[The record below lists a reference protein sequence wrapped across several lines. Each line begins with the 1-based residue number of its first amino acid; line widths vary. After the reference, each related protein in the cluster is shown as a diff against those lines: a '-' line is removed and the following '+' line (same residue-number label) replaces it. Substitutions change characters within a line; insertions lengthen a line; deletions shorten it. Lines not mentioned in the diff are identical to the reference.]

1 MAYLILNNT
10 YKYLYAPPSH
20 RQNRRPLRLR
30 PRPHDPPD
38 ARRKHIAVFG
48 KSGVGK
54 STLLRNM
61 IAWDIEHGA
70 GVAVEDP
77 HGSLV
82 DEILETIPRR
92 RTNDV
97 IYFNPKD
104 RAHAMALNIFD
115 QGDAQERA
123 LLVSYL
129 ISIFKSLW
137 HDSWGPRMEDI
148 LRNAAFALI
157 EQPQPV
163 SLLALPRLLSD
174 PQYRRAVLR
183 HVRNP
188 AVQAFFH
195 TYEHGWT
202 KQFREEAI
210 SPVLNKVNAFITN
223 PLLLAVIGQ
232 ATSAFRFRWVMDTG
246 KILLCD
252 LSKGALGEDVS
263 ALLGSLITTKIYLAA
278 LSRQQIP
285 ESERRPFVLYADEV
299 QNFIHGVQLP
309 TILSEARKYSLSVT
323 IATQVITQLPK
334 ESIDAV
340 FGNCAT
346 VISFRVGGDDAE
358 TLQRE
363 FATILPASNLQDLPD
378 FKTYVRTMSAEPGRP
393 SQPQGPMTVKTFPAF
408 GRQGTENNKAR
419 VIQASLR
426 RYSRPRTEVD

>member
-1 MAYLILNNT
+1 MHPLPIGKTDDPFDSGRILT
-10 YKYLYAPPSH
+10 IH
-20 RQNRRPLRLR
+20 
-30 PRPHDPPD
+30 PD
-38 ARRKHIAVFG
+38 TRRKHMAIFG

-61 IAWDIEHGA
+61 IAWDIAHGA

-82 DEILETIPRR
+82 DEILEIIPRH

-97 IYFNPKD
+97 IYLNPKD
-104 RAHAMALNIFD
+104 RAHAIALNIFD

-129 ISIFKSLW
+129 ISIFKALW
-137 HDSWGPRMEDI
+137 RDSWGPRMEDI

-163 SLLALPRLLSD
+163 SLLALPRLLND
-174 PQYRRAVLR
+174 PHYRRAALR
-183 HVRNP
+183 HVKNP

-223 PLLLAVIGQ
+223 PLLRAVIGQ

-263 ALLGSLITTKIYLAA
+263 ALLGSLITTKLYLAA
-278 LSRQQIP
+278 LSRQDIP
-285 ESERRPFVLYADEV
+285 EVERQPFILYADEI

-309 TILSEARKYSLSVT
+309 TILSEARKYSLSLT
-323 IATQVITQLPK
+323 IATQVITQLPR

-346 VISFRVGGDDAE
+346 VISFRVGGDDAQ
-358 TLQRE
+358 TLTRE
-363 FATILPASNLQDLPD
+363 FATVLPASNLQDLPD
-378 FKTYVRTMSAEPGRP
+378 YKTFIRTMSAEHGRP
-393 SQPQGPMTVKTFPAF
+393 GQPQGPITVKTFPAF
-408 GRQGTENNKAR
+408 ARQGTENDKAR
-419 VIQASLR
+419 VIETSLQ
-426 RYSRPRTEVD
+426 RYTRPRPAVEAKLNKFLLS

>member
-1 MAYLILNNT
+1 MHPLPIGKTDDPFNT
-10 YKYLYAPPSH
+10 GNIFGIPA
-20 RQNRRPLRLR
+20 
-30 PRPHDPPD
+30 D

-61 IAWDIEHGA
+61 LAWDIEHGA
-70 GVAVEDP
+70 GVAVQDP

-82 DEILETIPRR
+82 DEILETIPRH

-97 IYFNPKD
+97 IYFNPKGHT
-104 RAHAMALNIFD
+104 RAMGLNIFD

-129 ISIFKSLW
+129 ISIFKALW
-137 HDSWGPRMEDI
+137 GDSWGPRMEDI
-148 LRNAAFALI
+148 LRNAAFALS

-163 SLLALPRLLSD
+163 SLLALPRLLND
-174 PQYRRAVLR
+174 PNYRRAVLR
-183 HVRNP
+183 HVKNP
-188 AVQAFFH
+188 VVKAFFH

-210 SPVLNKVNAFITN
+210 APVLNKVNAFITN
-223 PLLLAVIGQ
+223 PLLRAVIGQ

-252 LSKGALGEDVS
+252 LSKGALGEDAS
-263 ALLGSLITTKIYLAA
+263 SLLGSLITTKLYLAA
-278 LSRQQIP
+278 LSRQQIT
-285 ESERRPFVLYADEV
+285 ESERRPFILYADEV

-309 TILSEARKYSLSVT
+309 TILSEARKYALALT
-323 IATQVITQLPK
+323 IATQVITQLP
-334 ESIDAV
+334 EASIDAV

-346 VISFRVGGDDAE
+346 IISFRVGGNDAE

-363 FATILPASNLQDLPD
+363 FATVIPATALQDLSD
-378 FKTYVRTMSAEPGRP
+378 FKTYVRTMSAERGRP
-393 SQPQGPMTVKTFPAF
+393 AIPYGPVAVRAFPAF
-408 GRQGTENNKAR
+408 QRRGTENDKNR
-419 VIQASLR
+419 VIETSLR
-426 RYSRPRTEVD
+426 RYTRPRAEVDLRLQKFFA

>member
-1 MAYLILNNT
+1 MHPLPIGKTDDPFDSGRILT
-10 YKYLYAPPSH
+10 I
-20 RQNRRPLRLR
+20 
-30 PRPHDPPD
+30 PPD

-77 HGSLV
+77 HGGLV
-82 DEILETIPRR
+82 DEILEAVPRH

-104 RAHAMALNIFD
+104 RARAMGLSIFD
-115 QGDAQERA
+115 HGDTHDRA

-129 ISIFKSLW
+129 ISIFKALW
-137 HDSWGPRMEDI
+137 GYSWGPRTEDI
-148 LRNAAFALI
+148 LRNAAFALS

-163 SLLALPRLLSD
+163 SLMALPRLLND
-174 PQYRRAVLR
+174 PHYRRDVLR

-188 AVQAFFH
+188 AVQAFFR

-210 SPVLNKVNAFITN
+210 APVLNKVNAFITN
-223 PLLLAVIGQ
+223 PLLRAVIGQ
-232 ATSAFRFRWVMDTG
+232 ATSAFCFRWLMDTG

-263 ALLGSLITTKIYLAA
+263 TLLGSLITTKLYLAA
-278 LSRQQIP
+278 LSRQDLP
-285 ESERRPFVLYADEV
+285 EAERRPFILYADEV

-309 TILSEARKYSLSVT
+309 TILSEARKYGLGLT
-323 IATQVITQLPK
+323 IATQVITQLPH
-334 ESIDAV
+334 EAIDAV

-346 VISFRVGGDDAE
+346 IITFRVGGEDAE
-358 TLQRE
+358 TLKRE
-363 FATILPASNLQDLPD
+363 FATVMPASTLQELAD
-378 FKTYVRTMSAEPGRP
+378 FKTYVRTMSAEPGKP
-393 SQPQGPMTVKTFPAF
+393 ATPHGPVAVKTFPFF
-408 GRQGTENNKAR
+408 GRQGTENDKAR
-419 VIQASLR
+419 VIETSLR
-426 RYSRPRTEVD
+426 RYSRPSAEVETKLSKFLSPN

>member
-1 MAYLILNNT
+1 M
-10 YKYLYAPPSH
+10 H
-20 RQNRRPLRLR
+20 PLPIGKTDDAFDSGRVLTIS
-30 PRPHDPPD
+30 PD
-38 ARRKHIAVFG
+38 ARRKHIAIFG

-115 QGDAQERA
+115 QGDAHERA

-129 ISIFKSLW
+129 ISIFKALW
-137 HDSWGPRMEDI
+137 RDSWGPRMEDI
-148 LRNAAFALI
+148 LRNAAFALS

-163 SLLALPRLLSD
+163 SLLAIPRLLTH
-174 PQYRRAVLR
+174 PNYRSAVLR
-183 HVRNP
+183 HVKNP
-188 AVQAFFH
+188 AVRGFFH

-223 PLLLAVIGQ
+223 PLLRAVIGQ

-263 ALLGSLITTKIYLAA
+263 ALLGSLITTKLYLAA
-278 LSRQQIP
+278 LSRQEIP
-285 ESERRPFVLYADEV
+285 ESERRPFVVYADEV

-309 TILSEARKYSLSVT
+309 TILSEARKYGLSLT
-323 IATQVITQLPK
+323 IATQVITQLPN
-334 ESIDAV
+334 ECIDAV

-346 VISFRVGGDDAE
+346 VISFRVSGNDAE
-358 TLQRE
+358 TLKRE
-363 FATILPASNLQDLPD
+363 FSTVIPASALQDLSD
-378 FKTYVRTMSAEPGRP
+378 FKTYVRTMTAEPNRP
-393 SQPQGPMTVKTFPAF
+393 PIPYGPVSVKTFPAF
-408 GRQGTENNKAR
+408 QRQGTENDKAR
-419 VIQASLR
+419 VIEASLR
-426 RYSRPRTEVD
+426 RYSRPRPDVEAKLKAFFSAQSS